1 MDMTKYLP
9 WLAEKLQQYAELRVL
24 TFDFSEG
31 EASRL
36 YGADALDSMQLVD
49 FILFIEDAVQAEFG
63 KRILLA
69 DAAAFS
75 SKRSPYMHLGSFAAF
90 IAEKMEE
97 AGD

>member
-1 MDMTKYLP
+1 MMEPFP
-9 WLAEKLQQYAELRVL
+9 WLVQKLQQYAELRSL

-36 YGADALDSMQLVD
+36 YGAGGMDSMQLVD
-49 FILFIEDAVQAEFG
+49 FILFIEEAVQAEFG

-75 SKRSPYMHLGSFAAF
+75 RKRSPYLHLGSFAAF

>member
-1 MDMTKYLP
+1 
-9 WLAEKLQQYAELRVL
+9 
-24 TFDFSEG
+24 
-31 EASRL
+31 
-36 YGADALDSMQLVD
+36 MQLVD